1 MKVTAE
7 KIDKH
12 QVALAIE
19 VPGEEVAKSFQK
31 AYQRLA
37 NKVNIPG
44 FRKGKAPRKIL
55 EMRLGADVLK
65 EEAFEV
71 LAGPAYQAA
80 LKQENLEPVSRPEVE
95 VGDLEDGK
103 PLSFKVT
110 VTVKPTPVLGEY
122 KGLVVEKP
130 VAEVTEAEVE
140 SSLNTMRDRQA
151 QMVVVEDA
159 TIEQGDFAVIDFAG
173 TIDGVP
179 FSGGEG
185 KGYPLEIGSGSFI
198 PGFEEQ
204 LVGVKTGEKKVV
216 SVAFPEDYHVSELA
230 GKASEF
236 AVTVHEVKRKQLP
249 ELNDEF
255 AKEVGSFETLADLKA
270 DIKAK
275 MLNAAEER
283 ANNEYERAVIKKAV
297 DNAELELPEVMVDDR
312 AAKIVED
319 FAYNLESR
327 GMKLDMY
334 LQYTKK
340 TLSELKESYRDIAAE
355 QVKADLVMEAIA
367 SAENLE
373 VTAADIDV
381 ELAALAAQYNMPVQE
396 VRRTMVEHGNVD
408 VLKGNLL
415 RRKASQV
422 VLESAVNA

>member
-71 LAGPAYQAA
+71 LAGPAYQEA
-80 LKQENLEPVSRPEVE
+80 LKQEKLEPVSRPEVE
-95 VGDLEDGK
+95 VGDLEDGQ

-159 TIEQGDFAVIDFAG
+159 TIEKGDFAVIDFAG

-204 LVGVKTGEKKVV
+204 LIGVKTGEKKVV
-216 SVAFPEDYHVSELA
+216 SVSFPEDYHVKELA

-249 ELNDEF
+249 ELNDDF
-255 AKEVGSFETLADLKA
+255 AKEVGSFETLEDLKA

-283 ANNEYERAVIKKAV
+283 AKNEYERAVVKKAV
-297 DNAELELPEVMVDDR
+297 DNATLELPEVMIDDR

-340 TLSELKESYRDIAAE
+340 TLSELKDSYREIAAE
-355 QVKADLVMEAIA
+355 QVKADLVMEEIA
-367 SAENLE
+367 KEENLE
-373 VTAADIDV
+373 VTEADINA
-381 ELAALAAQYNMPVQE
+381 ELESLAAQYNMPVQD
-396 VRRTMVEHGNVD
+396 VRRTLVEHGNVD

>member
-44 FRKGKAPRKIL
+44 FRKGKVPRKIL
-55 EMRLGADVLK
+55 EMRLGADALK
-65 EEAFEV
+65 EEAFEL

-80 LKQENLEPVSRPEVE
+80 LKQEDLDPVSRPDVE
-95 VGDLEDGK
+95 VGELEDGQ

-110 VTVKPTPVLGEY
+110 VTVKPTATLGEY
-122 KGLVVEKP
+122 KGLTVEKP
-130 VAEVTEAEVE
+130 VAQVTDAEVE
-140 SSLNTMRDRQA
+140 DSLNTMRNRQA
-151 QMVVVEDA
+151 QMIVVEDA
-159 TIEQGDFAVIDFAG
+159 VIEQGDFAVIDFAG
-173 TIDGVP
+173 TIDGIP
-179 FSGGEG
+179 FGGGEG

-204 LVGVKTGEKKVV
+204 LIGVKTGEAKVV
-216 SVAFPEDYHVSELA
+216 SVSFPEDYHVKELA
-230 GKASEF
+230 GKAAEF
-236 AVTVHEVKRKQLP
+236 TVTVHEVKRKQLP
-249 ELNDEF
+249 ELNDDF

-270 DIKAK
+270 DIKTK
-275 MLNAAEER
+275 LLNAAEEQ
-283 ANNEYERAVIKKAV
+283 AKKEYERLVIKAAV
-297 DNAELELPEVMVDDR
+297 DNAALELPEVMIDDR
-312 AAKIVED
+312 ASRIVED

-327 GMKLDMY
+327 GMKLDQY

-340 TLSELKESYRDIAAE
+340 TLSELKASYRDVAAE

-367 SAENLE
+367 KAENLE
-373 VTAADIDV
+373 VTDKDIEV
-381 ELAALAAQYNMPVQE
+381 EMIALAAQYNTTAQE
-396 VRRTMVEHGNVD
+396 VRRTLIEQGNVD
-408 VLKGNLL
+408 ILKANLL
-415 RRKASQV
+415 RRKASNI
-422 VLESAVNA
+422 VLDSVVNA